1 MLQTSSTDS
10 ASGLLAPQHDTSAQA
25 LNNIGLRQL
34 KGELDKIHDIVLAA
48 ARHGVEDMSGRE
60 IQQRYELIYG
70 KRIDS
75 GTVSA
80 RCNGLIAARR
90 LQRCTFAR
98 PCMVTGNDIHPVK
111 VMAQQTR
118 LVG

>member
-1 MLQTSSTDS
+1 MLQSPSIDYTDS
-10 ASGLLAPQHDTSAQA
+10 PGTPQHDTSAHA
-25 LNNIGLRQL
+25 LAGLGLRQL

-98 PCMVTGNDIHPVK
+98 PCTVTGNDIHPVK

-118 LVG
+118 LAG